1 MSKTNKLSAL
11 GLCLTCLCTVSNF
24 HAQEINDSLSMDVTF
39 VGEREM
45 VVKDAIKLQSW
56 PEPRRLDGGN
66 RDFSYKLLS
75 KRLNVMPEWTHV
87 EPVRLK
93 VDAPLARL

>member
-1 MSKTNKLSAL
+1 MKSKTKSFGLIS
-11 GLCLTCLCTVSNF
+11 LCLVSIASTSVAF
-24 HAQEINDSLSMDVTF
+24 GQESADSLSMDVTF

-66 RDFSYKLLS
+66 RDFEYKLLS
-75 KRLNVMPEWTHV
+75 KRLNVVPEWT
-87 EPVRLK
+87 L
-93 VDAPLARL
+93 LSL